1 MDRKHYEDLVLRYF
15 RMVDEENIDAV
26 VDCFC
31 EDGEVS
37 FPLLDAPVKG
47 TARLREFYQGH
58 VERFSEHRDKVTS
71 FLFEENRGASE
82 IEFIAKTTGGQP
94 LHFRACNIYEF
105 YEGKFKSVKIYVD
118 TVPLREAFG

>member
-1 MDRKHYEDLVLRYF
+1 MDRKHYEDLVLHYF

-31 EDGEVS
+31 DDGEFS
-37 FPLLDAPVKG
+37 FPLSETPVTGKMS
-47 TARLREFYQGH
+47 LREFFQAH
-58 VERFSEHRDKVTS
+58 VARFSEHHDKVTS
-71 FLFEENRGASE
+71 FLFEGNRGASE

-105 YEGKFKSVKIYVD
+105 HEGKFKRVKVYLD
-118 TVPLREAFG
+118 TVPLREAFR